1 MKKNLMLTESQ
12 KGKVAEA
19 LLAQTV
25 ILGSQGQVNVALP
38 SVDDEAID
46 ILFYLKGGSRKVMF
60 AQVKSRWLSSVG
72 INKGVF
78 RTQVR
83 RATFSPRD
91 NYFLI
96 FMVCDQDNY
105 RLGETLWIVP
115 SKDFLKLTSGQ
126 GNHLRIVFQ
135 SRFNSNDM
143 WQKYRL
149 TLKDLPRNIMELL
162 RAK

>member
-1 MKKNLMLTESQ
+1 MKKKPTLTESQ
-12 KGKVAEA
+12 KGKVAQD
-19 LLAQTV
+19 LLAQTL
-25 ILGSQGQVNVALP
+25 ILGSQGQINVALP

-46 ILFYLKGGSRKVMF
+46 IIFYTRGGSQKVIF

-83 RATFSPRD
+83 RATYSPRD

-96 FMVCDQDNY
+96 FMVCNQDKFQ
-105 RLGETLWIVP
+105 LGETLWIVP
-115 SKDFLKLTSGQ
+115 SQDFSKLTRGQ
-126 GNHLRIVFQ
+126 GNPSRIVFQ
-135 SRFNSNDM
+135 SRFNSHDM

-149 TLKDLPRNIMELL
+149 TLQDLPSRIIDLL
-162 RAK
+162 RVN